1 MDATDRAQGTLWER
15 GAAGDGGAFG
25 LIFDLHRDR
34 VFRHAYRILQDVH
47 DAEDASAVA
56 FLELWRRRRQV
67 RLVDGSPLPWLL
79 ATTTNTCRNLARAKR
94 RYRTLL
100 DTLPHSATAPSA
112 EDAALDGLVAD
123 GELAAALTTLS
134 RADAELFALVA
145 VEGYSITDAAV
156 AVGVSP
162 GAARTR
168 MHRIRHSL
176 QHRLGHH
183 TLAGYLSKEAT

>member
-15 GAAGDGGAFG
+15 GAAGDDGAFG

-79 ATTTNTCRNLARAKR
+79 ATTTNTCRNLARTKR

-100 DTLPHSATAPSA
+100 DALPHSATAPSA

-123 GELAAALTTLS
+123 GDLVAALTTLS

-145 VEGYSITDAAV
+145 VEGYAITDAAV

-168 MHRIRHSL
+168 MHRIRNSL
-176 QHRLGHH
+176 QHQLGHH